1 MLPGSP
7 SSPPHPPR
15 VRVAY
20 FCVGTLVTLTAG
32 LGNALV
38 TANLVN
44 LQGTL
49 GAFYTEANWL
59 PTAFVMTNAS
69 MNLLLVKFRQQFGLR
84 AFTEVFLALYAVVTL
99 AHLFVNNTESAIAVR
114 AAHGMVG
121 AALSTLGLYYTLQ
134 AFPKAIRFR
143 GTVVSLGIAQL
154 PLPIAYIFSSE
165 LLRYGG
171 EWRGLYVF
179 ELGLALV
186 SLAAVLALKLPP
198 GDRFKAFR
206 RLDFVTFA
214 LFAPGVALL
223 CAAVTFGRLLWWFES
238 AWVGVALA
246 CSLVLILAAFFVEHV
261 RRKPLLNIRWLTN
274 GKIMRLG
281 IGMLLVRVVLSEQGT
296 GAVSFLRNVGL
307 NNDQMITLFAI
318 VLLATIAGI
327 VVAATTT
334 SLDHLLAPQVI
345 ALVIMAIGAWIDA
358 HSTNLTRPEQMYLS
372 QSMLAFGGTLFLG
385 PLVVSL
391 IGEVIAQ
398 PGNLISFSVLFSLSQ
413 NLGGLIGSSL
423 LGTYQVYREKFHSNI
438 LTAHLTA
445 LDPQVVARLQAN
457 AAALGRA
464 VVDPQS
470 RSRQALAA
478 LGAAATREANVL
490 AYNDV
495 FRMIAII
502 AALHA
507 AWVFGRAVWLNY
519 FAPVAPAPAAP
530 PPPPQAQTEQ
540 VTD

>member
-1 MLPGSP
+1 
-7 SSPPHPPR
+7 
-15 VRVAY
+15 
-20 FCVGTLVTLTAG
+20 
-32 LGNALV
+32 
-38 TANLVN
+38 
-44 LQGTL
+44 
-49 GAFYTEANWL
+49 
-59 PTAFVMTNAS
+59 
-69 MNLLLVKFRQQFGLR
+69 
-84 AFTEVFLALYAVVTL
+84 
-99 AHLFVNNTESAIAVR
+99 
-114 AAHGMVG
+114 
-121 AALSTLGLYYTLQ
+121 
-134 AFPKAIRFR
+134 
-143 GTVVSLGIAQL
+143 
-154 PLPIAYIFSSE
+154 
-165 LLRYGG
+165 
-171 EWRGLYVF
+171 
-179 ELGLALV
+179 
-186 SLAAVLALKLPP
+186 
-198 GDRFKAFR
+198 
-206 RLDFVTFA
+206 
-214 LFAPGVALL
+214 
-223 CAAVTFGRLLWWFES
+223 
-238 AWVGVALA
+238 
-246 CSLVLILAAFFVEHV
+246 
-261 RRKPLLNIRWLTN
+261 
-274 GKIMRLG
+274 
-281 IGMLLVRVVLSEQGT
+281 
-296 GAVSFLRNVGL
+296 
-307 NNDQMITLFAI
+307 
-318 VLLATIAGI
+318 
-327 VVAATTT
+327 
-334 SLDHLLAPQVI
+334 
-345 ALVIMAIGAWIDA
+345 
-358 HSTNLTRPEQMYLS
+358 
-372 QSMLAFGGTLFLG
+372 MLAFGGTLFLG